1 MRPDLTNE
9 TVVAVSEN
17 TELTERMSDLKRDIA
32 LDRYA
37 VDSRAVAG
45 AILTKL
51 QLVKRCQM
59 ALATADADRIQPGH
73 GPARPAH

>member
-1 MRPDLTNE
+1 M
-9 TVVAVSEN
+9 SE
-17 TELTERMSDLKRDIA
+17 LKRDIA
-32 LDRYA
+32 LDRYD

-59 ALATADADRIQPGH
+59 ALQTSDAGRMQM
-73 GPARPAH
+73 GPSSARPAR